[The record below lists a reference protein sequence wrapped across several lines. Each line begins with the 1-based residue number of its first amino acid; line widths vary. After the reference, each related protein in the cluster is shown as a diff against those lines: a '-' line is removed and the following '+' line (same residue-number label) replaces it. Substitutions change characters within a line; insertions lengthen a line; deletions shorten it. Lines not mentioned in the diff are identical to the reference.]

1 MYLSIIILPLLGSI
15 VSGFFGR
22 KVGVKGAQIIT
33 CASVI
38 MTTIL
43 SILSFFEIGFNN
55 IPVTINLFRWIDS
68 EWFNIIWG
76 FQYDSLTVS
85 MLIPVLIISSL
96 VHIYSIS
103 YMSNDPH
110 NQRFFSYLSLFTF
123 MMIILVT
130 ANNYLLM
137 FVGWE
142 GVGVCSYLLVSFWFT
157 RIAANQSSISAF
169 LTNRVGDCFLTIG
182 MFAILWSLGNL
193 DYATVFSLAP
203 YINTNVVLIIGI
215 CLLIGAMAKSSQVG
229 LHVWLPMAMEG
240 LNRAFLKL
248 HYMREHPVFIFW
260 STVYFVSFGKIQNEG
275 QSAGNLVSNLGSSE
289 TTREAITLD
298 DKNFFEWWLI
308 GFAEGDGGFSI
319 DKRGYLVF
327 KVTQSSVDAQVL
339 FYIKKELGFGS
350 VTVQSKLNQTHQYRV
365 RDIDNLLKIIKIF
378 NGNLI
383 TKNKKLQF
391 KSWLEA
397 FNLKYKTNIIHIE
410 SNGKVNLCNAWLSG
424 FTASHAEGCFTS
436 SAYLS
441 KTGKYVVTVRY
452 VISQKDDVEFSKLL
466 ANLID
471 GYVIHIKSYNGYS
484 TVVNF
489 GKLNKILSYLHNYP
503 LKTKK
508 HVSYLRWLK
517 VYDLVKD
524 KKHLTESGIEIIKD
538 KIKFINN

>member
-1 MYLSIIILPLLGSI
+1 MDNQQETLNIYILYIEDPQRL
-15 VSGFFGR
+15 R
-22 KVGVKGAQIIT
+22 
-33 CASVI
+33 VI
-38 MTTIL
+38 H
-43 SILSFFEIGFNN
+43 
-55 IPVTINLFRWIDS
+55 PKDK
-68 EWFNIIWG
+68 
-76 FQYDSLTVS
+76 Y
-85 MLIPVLIISSL
+85 
-96 VHIYSIS
+96 
-103 YMSNDPH
+103 
-110 NQRFFSYLSLFTF
+110 
-123 MMIILVT
+123 
-130 ANNYLLM
+130 
-137 FVGWE
+137 
-142 GVGVCSYLLVSFWFT
+142 
-157 RIAANQSSISAF
+157 
-169 LTNRVGDCFLTIG
+169 NRVKIQSNYSWK
-182 MFAILWSLGNL
+182 AISNLNL

-203 YINTNVVLIIGI
+203 YMNESVITIVGI
-215 CLLIGAMAKSSQVG
+215 CLLIGAMAKSSQIG

-248 HYMREHPVFIFW
+248 HYMREHPVLIFW
-260 STVYFVSFGKIQNEG
+260 STVYFVSFGKILNEG
-275 QSAGNLVSNLGSSE
+275 QSAGNHINNLGSSE

-298 DKNFFEWWLI
+298 DKKIFEWWLI
-308 GFAEGDGGFSI
+308 GFAEGDGVFSV

-365 RDIDNLLKIIKIF
+365 RDKDNLLKIIKIF

-383 TKNKKLQF
+383 TKNKKPQF

-410 SNGKVNLCNAWLSG
+410 SNEKVNLCNAWLSG
-424 FTASHAEGCFTS
+424 FTDAEGCFTS

-441 KTGKYVVTVRY
+441 NTGKHIVTVRY

-471 GYVIHIKSYNGYS
+471 GYVTHIKSYNGYN

-489 GKLNKILSYLHNYP
+489 GKLNKILSYLHDYP

-517 VYDLVKD
+517 VYDLVKG

-538 KIKFINN
+538 KIKLINK

>member
-1 MYLSIIILPLLGSI
+1 MKIQSNYSW
-15 VSGFFGR
+15 
-22 KVGVKGAQIIT
+22 KA
-33 CASVI
+33 
-38 MTTIL
+38 
-43 SILSFFEIGFNN
+43 
-55 IPVTINLFRWIDS
+55 
-68 EWFNIIWG
+68 
-76 FQYDSLTVS
+76 
-85 MLIPVLIISSL
+85 ISKL
-96 VHIYSIS
+96 
-103 YMSNDPH
+103 
-110 NQRFFSYLSLFTF
+110 
-123 MMIILVT
+123 
-130 ANNYLLM
+130 
-137 FVGWE
+137 
-142 GVGVCSYLLVSFWFT
+142 
-157 RIAANQSSISAF
+157 
-169 LTNRVGDCFLTIG
+169 
-182 MFAILWSLGNL
+182 NL

-203 YINTNVVLIIGI
+203 YMNENVVTIVGI
-215 CLLIGAMAKSSQVG
+215 CLLIGAMAKSSQIG

-248 HYMREHPVFIFW
+248 HYMREHPVFILW

-275 QSAGNLVSNLGSSE
+275 QSAGNRMNNLGSSE

-298 DKNFFEWWLI
+298 DKKIFEWWLI
-308 GFAEGDGGFSI
+308 GFAEGDGVFSV

-350 VTVQSKLNQTHQYRV
+350 VTVQSKLNKTHQYRV
-365 RDIDNLLKIIKIF
+365 RDKDNLLKIIKIF

-397 FNLKYKTNIIHIE
+397 FNLKYKTNITHIE

-424 FTASHAEGCFTS
+424 FTDAEGCFTS

-441 KTGKYVVTVRY
+441 KTGKHIVIVRY

-471 GYVIHIKSYNGYS
+471 GYVTHIKNYDGYN

-489 GKLNKILSYLHNYP
+489 GKLNKILNYLHNYP

-517 VYDLVKD
+517 VYHLVKD